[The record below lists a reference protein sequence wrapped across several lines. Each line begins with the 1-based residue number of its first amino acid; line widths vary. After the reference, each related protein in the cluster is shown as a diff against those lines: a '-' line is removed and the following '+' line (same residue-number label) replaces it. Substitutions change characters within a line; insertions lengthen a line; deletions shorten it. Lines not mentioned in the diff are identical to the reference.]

1 MTSAFQAMQP
11 GLGKAFSILGL
22 TLSPFSTHYR
32 RAYSS
37 VLDYEQ
43 IAYIFSLKIATD
55 NPSFSL

>member
-11 GLGKAFSILGL
+11 GIGKAFSILGL

-37 VLDYEQ
+37 VLDY
-43 IAYIFSLKIATD
+43 
-55 NPSFSL
+55 